1 MMFFGNQ
8 LPMFTPPKGS
18 AKYLNMVQAIETF
31 NYIVNIALA
40 RFEWEGLPETC
51 KPEVLEKTLL
61 FYGKALFFFDEE
73 IGGYF
78 HTPCTL
84 PGPYNIYYESIVREA
99 FSYDYNKR
107 YTDDNSVIIM
117 ANQTMTPDYLH
128 IWTYTPKIAD
138 AIRAI
143 DVHMQSLKRPYAV
156 QCPEKQRNTI
166 IRTLNRVT
174 DNEIAVIGEKG
185 MTGDDIKVLNMNV
198 NNHLPEMW
206 TGVQQ
211 YYNCV
216 FNALGVENVYSDKRE
231 RMVTSEAE
239 GQTNSTRHVLE
250 SALSARQNAADLI
263 NDMFGLNVSVK
274 AREIDKFK
282 PENLLLE
289 GGMPYVSEDRAI
301 SERIS
306 YIG

>member
-1 MMFFGNQ
+1 MIFFGNQ
-8 LPMFTPPKGS
+8 LPLFEPPRGS

-31 NYIVNIALA
+31 NYITNIALA
-40 RFEWEGLPETC
+40 RFEWEGLPDTC
-51 KPEVLEKTLL
+51 NPEVLEKTLI
-61 FYGKALFFFDEE
+61 FYGKALFFFDDE

-84 PGPYNIYYESIVREA
+84 PGPFNMYYESIVREA

-107 YTDDNSVIIM
+107 YTEDDSVIIR

-128 IWTYTPKIAD
+128 IWAYTPKIAD
-138 AIRAI
+138 GIRAI

-156 QCPEKQRNTI
+156 QCPEKQRNTV

-185 MTGDDIKVLNMNV
+185 MTGEDIKVLNMNV
-198 NNHLPEMW
+198 NSHLHEMW

-239 GQTNSTRHVLE
+239 GQSNATRHALE
-250 SALSARQNAADLI
+250 SALSARQRAANLI
-263 NDMFGLNVSVK
+263 NNMFGLNVSVK
-274 AREIDKFK
+274 SRQIDTFK
-282 PENLLLE
+282 PENALLE
-289 GGMPYVSEDRAI
+289 GGLMDVPENWTVPQ
-301 SERIS
+301 
-306 YIG
+306 